1 MSRSRSKSNDTTRR
15 ERRKFSAEFK
25 QEAVLL
31 VAKQGLSLSEAA
43 RRLGIHP
50 NLLRTWKTS
59 WKKHGPPASPR
70 QPTAVETENARLRAE
85 NERLR
90 REREILKK
98 VAPGKVRER
107 GMCMTS

>member
-1 MSRSRSKSNDTTRR
+1 MSSSRRTYTL
-15 ERRKFSAEFK
+15 EFK

-31 VAKQGLSLSEAA
+31 VTKQGLSLSEAA

-59 WKKHGPPASPR
+59 LEKNGPPTSPR
-70 QPTAVETENARLRAE
+70 QPTALEAENSRLRAE

-90 REREILKK
+90 MEREILKK
-98 VAPGKVRER
+98 ATAFFAKESR
-107 GMCMTS
+107 